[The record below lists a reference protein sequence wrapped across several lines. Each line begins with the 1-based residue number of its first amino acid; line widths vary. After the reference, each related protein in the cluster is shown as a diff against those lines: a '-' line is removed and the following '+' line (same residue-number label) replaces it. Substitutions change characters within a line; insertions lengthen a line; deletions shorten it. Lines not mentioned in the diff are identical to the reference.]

1 MRRSLSLNSI
11 RDVLTTT
18 FSRRA
23 LSTASGASVGAPS
36 EALALPAKPVV
47 EEEAVWKGTLLDAKE
62 LRDRGYKNFLQ
73 ETLYTLHCNVKRPSD
88 VLHVINVNEGSVGT
102 WAEFVVLSDWTAV
115 MA

>member
-1 MRRSLSLNSI
+1 M
-11 RDVLTTT
+11 
-18 FSRRA
+18 
-23 LSTASGASVGAPS
+23 
-36 EALALPAKPVV
+36 
-47 EEEAVWKGTLLDAKE
+47 WKGTLLDAKE